1 MTLDPPGLRSK
12 VDFLSDM
19 YTLLCKKGKKMFELV
34 RMWQKWSWALDLA
47 SIELV
52 FAFRVIR
59 GVA

>member
-1 MTLDPPGLRSK
+1 MTLGLPGLGSK
-12 VDFLSDM
+12 VVFPSDM

-34 RMWQKWSWALDLA
+34 RMWKMWSWVLGLA
-47 SIELV
+47 SIELG